1 MVDKYITLC
10 NKINDR
16 YLSFVLTTLCRYNNP
31 KLKAELANYYKN
43 TNTLFSEIY
52 LEEKHDYLKI
62 DQNKIKELDF
72 CKEMREY
79 IEFEDFNPYYHQ
91 FNAWKQ
97 ILNNQNC
104 LITTGTGSGK
114 TECFLYPIFNYLLKT
129 DTRKTKIL
137 IIYPLKA
144 LSDNQ
149 KIRINEN
156 LFKLN
161 TKYNRKISCNIFDGD
176 TPDNERQQI
185 FSNPPEIL
193 LTNYSMLDR
202 ILTDPKYNVLLQNL
216 DLKYLI
222 IDEIHSYRGS
232 KGIDL
237 SLLIRRLQYNLLKF
251 NNNLDKIQYIGT
263 SATLGDKAEI
273 GNTVGFIRKIF
284 NLENNKF
291 NETNIVATDE
301 SGKDIFKLSE
311 IENLDLLNKKY
322 KIHTFFKKVDPFYR
336 CISCGKLYHNS
347 ELKNVCDCGS
357 KSIFEIYTCR
367 SCGEEYYLYVGV
379 IVNGNIN
386 NNIKLNNKFFIV
398 GNKIKHNTSSI
409 ADPEIQFLFSIIDKN
424 TQDPNYILKLYLDS
438 NTNDLSNSN
447 LEYQNSIPINI
458 LVKKQNKNK
467 DFIEFCGVDVKNNRF
482 CSYCNQKTINNKDGI
497 IAPLYKISN
506 ENCSHIVFDEL
517 YSNLG
522 EATNNNRKMLIFT
535 DNVQRSSKFAREI
548 EETHIKNVVRKE
560 LLNLLVEQN
569 EYVEFE
575 FIRDKIKS
583 KLNKQGIDENVKNTI
598 ILEMYNE
605 LIAKSQKVGSLV
617 NRGWIKTKLNYS
629 GDKISNKQLQLIY
642 SWFKN
647 KKLIKECYEL
657 SNPMDYNQ
665 IRNKGIKKIEE
676 ILAKNLAVSISDMKQ
691 IFNELQNKKMIVR
704 SQDNLYLINEAY
716 VLIKKGKIDNIESD
730 NYFDTWNYDFPIIK
744 TENDTGKTD
753 SEYRK
758 KIESDFR
765 ESKELMLIATPTLE
779 LGIDI
784 GDLACV
790 GQLYSPPT
798 PANYTQ
804 RSGRAGRNSESA
816 LIVTYLEDSTL
827 GGYYYFNPPEL
838 ISGRIYP
845 PAFDLNLEYPVSK
858 SLFSLF
864 LQNILSTNDFLEL
877 FPKNYS
883 WKSIYNWI
891 EKYKEIKEYMSR
903 YYNSAFKL
911 IITEFSESIFSVKE
925 IVDFDKMFLD
935 WILKLDKCINFARSE
950 SNSNQENRDTLTI
963 FRLFGLIPD
972 FAFGSGGTVIK
983 IKDRPSLL
991 GFSLRETCPPSTLDA
1006 NKRRYKCRSISIN
1019 KSNIFEFTTKYK
1031 MCERCKIILI
1041 NEQYSD
1047 CPICK
1052 KVLSSVPRTLFK
1064 PNIIYAQEKRFSLN
1078 PKRVDWE
1085 IVLIDPPENFK
1096 SLQKTFKCNIGLKFS
1111 GVRDHI
1117 GQNICEKC
1125 GSFYTIQD
1133 KQTVCSFDKGR
1144 HKNLEGDILDK
1155 YNTVATHI
1163 NLNEYLDNKLKSN
1176 KVLDKTTLNALL
1188 SSARLISGCEDGEID
1203 GLKIGDGSF
1212 IFFDTVEGGVGFIE
1226 IFNTNLK
1233 QILEKAIELCK
1244 NPCCTNGCIKCI
1256 GSYKRQGDLKF
1267 LAKQQVLPILEEVLQ
1282 NLNK

>member
-10 NKINDR
+10 NKISDR

-31 KLKAELANYYKN
+31 KLKSELMNYYKN

-52 LEEKHDYLKI
+52 LEEKRDYPKVE
-62 DQNKIKELDF
+62 KSEIKKLNF
-72 CKEMREY
+72 CKEMHTFLEL
-79 IEFEDFNPYYHQ
+79 ENFNPYCHQ

-97 ILNNQNC
+97 ILENKNC

-114 TECFLYPIFNYLLKT
+114 TECFLYPIFNYLLKV
-129 DTRKTKIL
+129 DTKKTKIL

-149 KIRINEN
+149 KIRINKN
-156 LFKLN
+156 LDKLN
-161 TKYNRKISCNIFDGD
+161 TRYNKKISCNVFDGD

-185 FSNPPEIL
+185 FSNPPDIL

-202 ILTDPKYNVLLQNL
+202 ILTDPKYNTLLQNL

-237 SLLIRRLQYNLLKF
+237 SLLIRRLQYNILKSS
-251 NNNLDKIQYIGT
+251 NNLDKIQYIGT
-263 SATLGDKAEI
+263 SATLGDKDEI
-273 GNTVGFIRKIF
+273 ENTVKFIRKIF
-284 NLENNKF
+284 NLEDNKF
-291 NETNIVATDE
+291 NKTNIVESDE
-301 SGKDIFKLSE
+301 SEKNIFKLSE
-311 IENLDLLNKKY
+311 IDNNDLFNKEY
-322 KIHTFFKKVDPFYR
+322 KIHHFFKKVDPFFR
-336 CISCGKLYHNS
+336 CISCGKLYPNS

-367 SCGEEYYLYVGV
+367 NCGKEYYLYFGKV
-379 IVNGNIN
+379 INGNTN
-386 NNIKLNNKFFIV
+386 NKIKLNNVFFAV
-398 GNKIKHNTSSI
+398 GNNIKQKSESM
-409 ADPEIQFLFSIIDKN
+409 ADKDILFLFSTTKDSSFSSEY
-424 TQDPNYILKLYLDS
+424 TLKLSLDRT
-438 NTNDLSNSN
+438 TNDLSSFKPEN
-447 LEYQNSIPINI
+447 QNAITINI
-458 LVKKQNKNK
+458 LVKKQNNK
-467 DFIEFCGVDVKNNRF
+467 DFIEFNGMDVKNNRF
-482 CSYCNQKTINNKDGI
+482 CYCCNQKTTSNREGI
-497 IAPLYKISN
+497 IAPLSKISN
-506 ENCSHIVFDEL
+506 ENSSHIVFDEL

-522 EATNNNRKMLIFT
+522 DATNNNRKMLIFT

-560 LLNLLVEQN
+560 LLNLLIDQDD
-569 EYVEFE
+569 YVEFE
-575 FIRDKIKS
+575 IMRDKIKS

-598 ILEMYNE
+598 ILEIYNE

-629 GDKISNKQLQLIY
+629 GDNISNKQLQIIY

-647 KKLIKECYEL
+647 QKLIKECYEL
-657 SNPMDYNQ
+657 SNPIDYNQ
-665 IRNKGIKKIEE
+665 IRNKGIRKIEE
-676 ILAKNLAVSISDMKQ
+676 ILAKKLEVSISDMKQ
-691 IFNELQNKKMIVR
+691 IFTELQTKKMIIR

-716 VLIKKGKIDNIESD
+716 IIIKKGQTDFIELD
-730 NYFDTWNYDFPIIK
+730 NYFDNWNYDVPIIK

-765 ESKELMLIATPTLE
+765 ESQELILIATPTLE

-816 LIVTYLEDSTL
+816 LVVTYLEDSTL

-845 PAFDLNLEYPVSK
+845 PSFDLNLEYPISK
-858 SLFSLF
+858 SIFSLF
-864 LQNILSTNDFLEL
+864 LQNILSESKFLEL
-877 FPKNYS
+877 FPKNHS
-883 WKSIYNWI
+883 WKSIYNWV
-891 EKYKEIKEYMSR
+891 EKYKEIKEYMSK
-903 YYNSAFKL
+903 YYTDKFKL
-911 IITEFSESIFSVKE
+911 IIMEFSESIFSVKD
-925 IVDFDKMFLD
+925 IVDFDKMFLE
-935 WILKLDKCINFARSE
+935 WILKLDKCIIFVRSE
-950 SNSNQENRDTLTI
+950 YNSNQENKDTLTI

-972 FAFGSGGTVIK
+972 FAFGSGGTIIK
-983 IKDRPSLL
+983 IKDKPSVL

-1019 KSNIFEFTTKYK
+1019 KSNIIEFTTKYK
-1031 MCERCKIILI
+1031 ICEICKIILI
-1041 NEQYSD
+1041 DEQYSV
-1047 CPICK
+1047 CPICAK
-1052 KVLSSVPRTLFK
+1052 NLVSVQRTLFK
-1064 PNIIYAQEKRFSLN
+1064 PQVIYAQEKKFSLN
-1078 PKRVDWE
+1078 PKKVDWE
-1085 IVLIDPPENFK
+1085 IILIDPPKNFT
-1096 SLQKTFKCNIGLKFS
+1096 SLQKTFKCNIGLKFI
-1111 GVRDHI
+1111 GVRGNPEHH
-1117 GQNICEKC
+1117 ICEKC
-1125 GSFYTIQD
+1125 GMFYTDYD
-1133 KQTVCSFDKGR
+1133 KKTVCIDKGK
-1144 HKNLEGDILDK
+1144 HKILDGDILDR

-1163 NLNEYLDNKLKSN
+1163 NLNDYLDNKLKDT
-1176 KVLDKTTLNALL
+1176 KILDKTTLNTLL
-1188 SSARLISGCEDGEID
+1188 ASARLISGCEDGEID
-1203 GLKIGDGSF
+1203 GLRIGDGEF
-1212 IFFDTVEGGVGFIE
+1212 IYFDTVEGGVGFIE

-1233 QILEKAIELCK
+1233 QIFEKAIELCK

-1256 GSYKRQGDLKF
+1256 GSYKRQGDLRF
-1267 LAKQQVLPILEEVLQ
+1267 LAKQQILPILEEVLQ
-1282 NLNK
+1282 KI